1 MDDLNA
7 RAKKLVDDA
16 LTASENLR
24 LVVSRLGLTLLPDQC
39 KDDKI
44 GYAVEI
50 DGQRLLGRGNSTEEA
65 HERLLKKITGEAN

>member
-1 MDDLNA
+1 MDDLIS
-7 RAKKLVDDA
+7 RAQGIIDSA
-16 LTASENLR
+16 LTATENLR
-24 LVVSRLGLTLLPDQC
+24 LVVSELGLELLPDQC

-50 DGQRLLGRGNSTEEA
+50 NGQRLLGRGNSTEEA